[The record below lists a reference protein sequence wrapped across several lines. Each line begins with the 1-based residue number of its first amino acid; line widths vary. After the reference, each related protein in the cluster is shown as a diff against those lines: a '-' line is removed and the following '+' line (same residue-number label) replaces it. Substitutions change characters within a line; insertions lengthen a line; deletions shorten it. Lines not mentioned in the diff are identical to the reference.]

1 MHDICSFLGV
11 CLNLNPVR
19 FCSIAD
25 TNKVASL
32 SPKNLY
38 GREKQSGFS
47 LRNKQ
52 CPKFQF
58 MVSKHVFIVI

>member
-1 MHDICSFLGV
+1 MHDTCSFLGV
-11 CLNLNPVR
+11 CLNLNPIR

-25 TNKVASL
+25 TDEVL
-32 SPKNLY
+32 SHLKICMAERNNQV
-38 GREKQSGFS
+38 K